1 MSNLPQRSRSVAPF
15 GQSCYLLPTTMP
27 TEPFIHPGFPVRRSG
42 GALSRETVLR
52 FREFIH
58 RFYVENG
65 RDLPWRCTRN
75 PYHILVSEIM
85 LQQTQVDR
93 VLKKYGPFLER
104 FPGVHVLH
112 RSTLQEVLTEWHGLC
127 YNRRCL
133 ALKRSARIIV
143 EQHGGK
149 VPDRLDLLLELP
161 GVGRGTAAGV
171 LCFAYGIATPYL
183 ETNIRNAFIHLF
195 FPGRGDVRDPE
206 ILTLIEQTLDRENPR
221 DWYYALMDYGALL
234 KKRVGGLNDRS
245 SLYVKQPPFEG
256 SDRQLRGRI
265 LELLLEGHALTE
277 RDIRTR
283 VSENT
288 VRVSRIVADL
298 IREGFIAQRGNRFR
312 ISD

>member
-1 MSNLPQRSRSVAPF
+1 MS
-15 GQSCYLLPTTMP
+15 TTP
-27 TEPFIHPGFPVRRSG
+27 SFSPDFPVQRSG
-42 GALSRETVLR
+42 GALHRETVFR
-52 FREFIH
+52 FREFIY

-65 RDLPWRCTRN
+65 RNLPWRGTRD
-75 PYHILVSEIM
+75 PYCILVSEVM
-85 LQQTQVDR
+85 LQQTRVDR

-104 FPGVHVLH
+104 FPNVHVLH
-112 RSTLQEVLTEWHGLC
+112 GSPLQGVLAEWRGLG

-133 ALKRSARIIV
+133 ALKRSAGIIV

-161 GVGRGTAAGV
+161 GVGRATAAGV
-171 LCFAYGIATPYL
+171 LCFAYGIPTPYL
-183 ETNIRNAFIHLF
+183 ETNIRNTFIHLF
-195 FPGRGDVRDPE
+195 FPGRDDVHDRE
-206 ILTLIEQTLDRENPR
+206 ILPLIEQTLDRDNPR

-265 LELLLEGHALTE
+265 LELLLEGPALTE
-277 RDIRTR
+277 RDMVGR
-283 VSENT
+283 VSEDA